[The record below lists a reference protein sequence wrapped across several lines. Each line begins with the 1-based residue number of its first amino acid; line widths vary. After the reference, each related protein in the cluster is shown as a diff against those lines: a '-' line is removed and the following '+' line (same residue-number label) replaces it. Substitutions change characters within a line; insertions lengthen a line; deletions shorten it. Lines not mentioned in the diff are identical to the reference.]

1 MTQLTLPLDFD
12 TLNVNTNKGNTM
24 DNLQY
29 AGTFSVDSGQAIIG
43 DPCYLDEWEN
53 WDSNT
58 PFNYEGKENQYGY
71 LGACA
76 TTLKDKFGP
85 LGFGSAV
92 VMSTGYGDGAYP
104 VYVKLNEDG
113 RVVMAVI
120 DFNGELDEE
129 QE

>member
-12 TLNVNTNKGNTM
+12 TLNINTNDRNTM
-24 DNLQY
+24 KDLQY
-29 AGTFSVDSGQAIIG
+29 AGTFMVDSGQAIIG
-43 DPCYLDEWEN
+43 DPCYLDEWQK
-53 WDSNT
+53 WDSKD
-58 PFNYEGKENQYGY
+58 PFEYESKAGEYGY
-71 LGACA
+71 LGACGL
-76 TTLKDKFGP
+76 TIKNKFGV
-85 LGFGSAV
+85 LGSGEAV
-92 VMSTGYGDGAYP
+92 ALSTGYGDGAYP